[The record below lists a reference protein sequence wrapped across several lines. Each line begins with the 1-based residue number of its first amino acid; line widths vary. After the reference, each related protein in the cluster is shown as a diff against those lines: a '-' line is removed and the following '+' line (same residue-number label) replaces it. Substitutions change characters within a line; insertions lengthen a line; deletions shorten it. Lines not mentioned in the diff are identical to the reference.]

1 MKSVKFGIVL
11 LALMGLVACG
21 KGGNDGGDKAAADGS
36 DKATPVASTK
46 TCDLVSTKD
55 GKPLPIKVTAKDTP
69 EAKEF
74 LATCIDPYT
83 KKYAAD
89 PEAAKAGKKLF
100 GLYSCTQCHG
110 PTGGGQVGPSI
121 TDARWQYAKHVTDK
135 GMFETIAGGTNGG
148 MFAWHQQ
155 IANNPDNPS
164 TDEILKIIA
173 WLRTQYKG
181 GGDTPWL
188 K

>member
-1 MKSVKFGIVL
+1 M
-11 LALMGLVACG
+11 ALMTMVACG
-21 KGGNDGGDKAAADGS
+21 KQDNSAGDKSASGTDKTASAA
-36 DKATPVASTK
+36 TSTK

-55 GKPLPIKVTAKDTP
+55 GKPLPIKITPKDTP

-74 LATCIDPYT
+74 LTTCIDPYT
-83 KKYAAD
+83 KRYAAD

-110 PTGGGQVGPSI
+110 PNGDGQVGPPI

-135 GMFETIAGGTNGG
+135 GMFETIAGGSNGG

-181 GGDTPWL
+181 GGDKPWL